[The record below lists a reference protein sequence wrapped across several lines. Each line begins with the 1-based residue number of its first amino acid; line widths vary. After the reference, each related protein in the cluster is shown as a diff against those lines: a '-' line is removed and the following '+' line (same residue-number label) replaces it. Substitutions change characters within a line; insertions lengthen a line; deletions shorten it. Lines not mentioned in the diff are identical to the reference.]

1 MPSPQDLAAAHLA
14 GDALT
19 REWLGEPWAGIGST
33 VERARRMLA
42 AGSWDRAALA
52 RLHPLLKDPAS
63 VVVVTGQQPAVGGG
77 PLYTLVKLAHAIVVA
92 RRLATEGVPAVA
104 WFWCASED
112 HDVGEANHADIV
124 RRDGSI
130 ARVSADLGAGRA
142 ALRWRPA
149 AWWWKPLVTRCQA
162 ELGDGLG
169 SRWLLDHAPVGDEGM
184 GAWLCRMLRDLCA
197 GQPVAACEAH
207 VLRPLWASCLS
218 AACAAWP
225 VEALAARRSE
235 LVAHGFS
242 DPFGPLPRAPLFHDT
257 AAGRI
262 AVDESGSLPTAELS
276 PGAALRPVLQ
286 QLALP
291 AAASI
296 LGNGELA
303 YHAAIGPAYAAL
315 GAQRP
320 QLVSRCSLTLL
331 PAWAERAAGRLGLSP
346 EELADGAAP
355 ALPLGPPSDRLI
367 AVAQAIDRLGDPSD
381 RRIAAAQT
389 RLRRELDRL
398 TASLARGSRIAAG
411 LPAPGSL
418 AGLLRP
424 RGQRQERTMSL
435 FQAVWEHGP
444 GVMAELICAA
454 EQTSPG
460 AHTLVR
466 LSRGN
471 AG

>member
-1 MPSPQDLAAAHLA
+1 MMLQSLAAAHLA

-19 REWLGEPWAGIGST
+19 REWLGEPWAGIASAAGH
-33 VERARRMLA
+33 ARRMLA
-42 AGSWDRAALA
+42 AGSWDRAPLA
-52 RLHPLLKDPAS
+52 RLHPLLTDPTS

-92 RRLATEGVPAVA
+92 RRLTAKGVPAVA
-104 WFWCASED
+104 WFWCASDD
-112 HDVGEANHADIV
+112 HDLGEANHADLI

-130 ARVSADLGAGRA
+130 VRVPAELGAGRA

-149 AWWWKPLVTRCQA
+149 AVWWEPLVSRCQA
-162 ELGDGLG
+162 ELGGGLG
-169 SRWLLDHAPVGDEGM
+169 SRWLLERAPLGDEGM

-197 GQPVAACEAH
+197 GEPVAACEAH
-207 VLRPLWASCLS
+207 LLRPLWAPRLP

-225 VEALAARRSE
+225 VEALAARQRE
-235 LVAHGFS
+235 LIAHGYS
-242 DPFGPLPRAPLFHDT
+242 DPFGPLPRAPLFRET
-257 AAGRI
+257 PAGRVP
-262 AVDESGSLPTAELS
+262 VDGPGTVPADQLS
-276 PGAALRPVLQ
+276 PGAALRPILQ

-315 GAQRP
+315 GALQP
-320 QLVSRCSLTLL
+320 LLVPRCSLTLL
-331 PAWAERAAGRLGLSP
+331 PSWAERAADRLGLTP
-346 EELADGAAP
+346 EALADGIAP
-355 ALPLGPPSDRLI
+355 DRPNPPSSPRLT
-367 AVAQAIDRLGDPSD
+367 AVAQAIDQLGDPSD
-381 RRIAAAQT
+381 RRIAAAQV

-398 TASLARGSRIAAG
+398 TDSLARGSRIAAG

-418 AGLLRP
+418 SGLLRP

-444 GVMAELICAA
+444 GVMTALIHAA
-454 EQTSPG
+454 DETPPG
-460 AHTLVR
+460 AHRLVR
-466 LSRGN
+466 L

>member
-19 REWLGEPWAGIGST
+19 REWLGEPWTGIGST
-33 VERARRMLA
+33 VGHARRMLA
-42 AGSWDRAALA
+42 AGSWDRAQLA

-77 PLYTLVKLAHAIVVA
+77 PLYSLVKLAHAIVLA
-92 RRLATEGVPAVA
+92 RRLASEGVPAVA

-149 AWWWKPLVTRCQA
+149 AMWWEPLVTRCQA

-169 SRWLLDHAPVGDEGM
+169 GRWLRERAPRGDEGM
-184 GAWLCRMLRDLCA
+184 GTWLCRLLRDLCA
-197 GQPVAACEAH
+197 GEPVAACEAH
-207 VLRPLWASCLS
+207 ELRPLWASRLS
-218 AACAAWP
+218 TACAAWP
-225 VEALAARRSE
+225 VEAIAARQRE
-235 LVAHGFS
+235 LVAHGYS
-242 DPFGPLPRAPLFHDT
+242 DPFGPLPQAPLFSDT

-262 AVDESGSLPTAELS
+262 AVDGPGPLPVAELS

-291 AAASI
+291 AVAAI

-320 QLVSRCSLTLL
+320 QLVPRCSLTLL
-331 PAWAERAAGRLGLSP
+331 PAWAERAADRLGLSP
-346 EELADGAAP
+346 EALADGVQPAP
-355 ALPLGPPSDRLI
+355 PPEPPSGRLT
-367 AVAQAIDRLGDPSD
+367 AVAQAIERLGDPAD
-381 RRIAAAQT
+381 RRIAAAQV

-398 TASLARGSRIAAG
+398 AASLARGTRIAAG

-444 GVMAELICAA
+444 GVMAELLRAA

-460 AHTLVR
+460 THTMVR
-466 LSRGN
+466 LSRRT